1 MVSSGKKD
9 CSDYSFSG
17 KHVFAEFYGVDN
29 ALLNDQYTLIK
40 VMRSAVEAT
49 GATILQETSHKFDPE
64 GVTAL
69 FLLSESHASIHTYP
83 NFSAAFIDIFT
94 CGDCNPSLA
103 IKEIEMALN
112 PTKIQSTS
120 VIRGEIKNAK

>member
-1 MVSSGKKD
+1 MSGKKD

-29 ALLNDQYTLIK
+29 AILNDQSTLIK
-40 VMRSAVEAT
+40 IMRSAVEAT
-49 GATILQETSHKFDPE
+49 GATILQETSHKFTPE

-83 NFSAAFIDIFT
+83 DLAAAFIDIFT
-94 CGDCNPSLA
+94 CGNCEPNLA
-103 IKEIEMALN
+103 IKEMEKALS

-120 VIRGEIKNAK
+120 VIRGEINNAK